1 MVNIIVMAHAE
12 IANSFAY
19 CVEHIL
25 SKRVN
30 NLHILAVKKSEDV
43 DSILHRAQ
51 EFMTKIGHN
60 NDILILTDL
69 YGATPSN
76 IAQKLLKPGQI
87 ELITGLNLPMLIRAI
102 SYADKGLQLCVEK
115 AVDGAIS
122 GVVHI
127 GGRVC

>member
-25 SKRVN
+25 SKRIN

-43 DSILHRAQ
+43 DSILDRAH
-51 EFMTKIGHN
+51 EFLAKIGHN
-60 NDILILTDL
+60 KDILILTDL

-76 IAQKLLKPGQI
+76 IAQKLLKPGSI

-102 SYADKGLQLCVEK
+102 SYAEKGLQICIEK
-115 AVDGAIS
+115 ALDGAVS
-122 GVVHI
+122 GVIHI